1 MTEPNAQSSKQGND
15 RTTRSDPRVAHE
27 GGGNCCV
34 AGGAGRLTEAGGPPT
49 HEAGEPGQHPKRI
62 DGSENPDSGDAAL
75 ENHESG
81 VWNKEREAEEEAGTA
96 PGDRDDKV

>member
-1 MTEPNAQSSKQGND
+1 MTEPNAQGSKQGND
-15 RTTRSDPRVAHE
+15 RTKGSDSGVAHD

-34 AGGAGRLTEAGGPPT
+34 AGGAGRRTEAGGTSPR
-49 HEAGEPGQHPKRI
+49 EAAEPGQHPNRI

-81 VWNKEREAEEEAGTA
+81 IWNKEREAEEEGDTA
-96 PGDRDDKV
+96 PVDRDAKV

>member
-1 MTEPNAQSSKQGND
+1 MTEPNAQGTKQGND
-15 RTTRSDPRVAHE
+15 RTTGSDSGVALE

-34 AGGAGRLTEAGGPPT
+34 AGGAGRRKEAGGT
-49 HEAGEPGQHPKRI
+49 STLEAGEPGQHPNRI
-62 DGSENPDSGDAAL
+62 DGSEDPDCGDAAL